1 MSYCFRIFRASM
13 ICQCPVALEDS
24 GVNTLSHRLFFPLLE
39 VCRHLFCP
47 KIYYEHVKKNVYNMF
62 AVTYAIYMITSQWI
76 FENDILTQSLRF
88 RIIIN
93 EYMTKLYLLQ
103 NLLNV
108 SQYGSY
114 QLLCYPDEL
123 NEENIAT
130 HMSSIVY
137 LNM

>member
-1 MSYCFRIFRASM
+1 
-13 ICQCPVALEDS
+13 
-24 GVNTLSHRLFFPLLE
+24 
-39 VCRHLFCP
+39 
-47 KIYYEHVKKNVYNMF
+47 MF

-76 FENDILTQSLRF
+76 FENDIRTQSLRF

-93 EYMTKLYLLQ
+93 EYMKKLYLLQ